1 VAPAKPLS
9 TARLA
14 AFAAPCVPI
23 AALGVPITLYVPQFY
38 AGPMGLGLGTVGAI
52 FMLARLWDGISDPL
66 MGWISDRFPSRWGR
80 RRHWVAIA
88 TPIVCLAAWF
98 LFLPQ
103 APVSPGYLLGW
114 LFVLYLGWTMLTIPH
129 MSWGAE
135 LSGEYHQRSRIHA
148 FREAGEIIGVPLLL
162 AAPALIEQFGGQ
174 DLEAHRVAAMGLFVI
189 VLLPVAVAV
198 NLRFVQEVA
207 APPQPKLPLRQA
219 ITALVGNRPL
229 RTLVLADAISG
240 ASGAAV
246 GALFLY
252 VATEVWGLGHA
263 ASLLML
269 VYFFAG
275 LGFVPLVVRAS
286 YRFGKHR
293 TLIGCCAFYVVTPP
307 LSLLVPHGNFAAA
320 AGLMVL
326 LGVNVGGAGVL
337 FRSIMADVAD
347 VDELATGQKR
357 TGLLYAFMALTR
369 KGSSAVAVGL
379 TFWALQFVAFQPSGQ
394 NEPAAVG
401 GLAMLFAALPM
412 ICNAAVIALMW
423 RFPIGPAK
431 QAEVREALERQK
443 ARLVLTEGG
452 PAAPSPPR
460 RRVPLRP

>member
-1 VAPAKPLS
+1 VAHAQPLS

-38 AGPMGLGLGTVGAI
+38 AGHMGLGLGTVGAI

-80 RRHWVAIA
+80 RRHWVVIA
-88 TPIVCLAAWF
+88 TPIICVAAWF

-103 APVSPGYLLGW
+103 GPVAPLYLLGW

-162 AAPALIEQFGGQ
+162 ATPALIETLGGRNV
-174 DLEAHRVAAMGLFVI
+174 EADRVAAMGLFVI
-189 VLLPVAVAV
+189 VLLPVAVFL
-198 NLRFVQEVA
+198 NLRFVGEIA
-207 APPQPKLPLRQA
+207 APRQPKLPLRQA
-219 ITALVGNRPL
+219 VAALAGNQAL
-229 RTLVLADAISG
+229 RRLVLADAISG

-252 VATEVWGLGHA
+252 VATSVWGLGGS

-293 TLIGCCAFYVVTPP
+293 TLIACCAFYVVTPP
-307 LSLLVPHGNFAAA
+307 LSILIPHGSLLAA

-337 FRSIMADVAD
+337 FKSIMADVAD
-347 VDELATGQKR
+347 VDELSTGQKR

-369 KGSSAVAVGL
+369 KGSSAVAVGA
-379 TFWALQFVAFQPSGQ
+379 TFWALQLLAFEPEGQ
-394 NEPAAVG
+394 NSAMAIRN
-401 GLAMLFAALPM
+401 LATLFAAVPVV
-412 ICNAAVIALMW
+412 CNVAVIALMW
-423 RFPIGPAK
+423 RFPIGPET
-431 QAEVREALERQK
+431 QHDVRRALER
-443 ARLVLTEGG
+443 RSET
-452 PAAPSPPR
+452 AALSAGAET
-460 RRVPLRP
+460 

>member
-1 VAPAKPLS
+1 VAHARPLS

-38 AGPMGLGLGTVGAI
+38 AGHMGLGLGVVGAI

-80 RRHWVAIA
+80 RRHWVVIA
-88 TPIVCLAAWF
+88 TPIICIAAWF

-103 APVSPGYLLGW
+103 APVTPLYLLGW

-135 LSGEYHQRSRIHA
+135 LTGEYHQRSRIHA

-162 AAPALIEQFGGQ
+162 ALPALIETLNGR
-174 DLEAHRVAAMGLFVI
+174 DVEADRMAAMGLFVI
-189 VLLPVAVAV
+189 ILLPIAVFL
-198 NLRFVQEVA
+198 NLRFVKEI
-207 APPQPKLPLRQA
+207 APAPQPRVPLRQA
-219 ITALVGNRPL
+219 LTALAGNRAL
-229 RTLVLADAISG
+229 RTLVLADAVSG
-240 ASGAAV
+240 AGGAAV
-246 GALFLY
+246 GGLFLY
-252 VATEVWGLGHA
+252 VATSVWGLAGS

-293 TLIGCCAFYVVTPP
+293 TLIGCCAFYVITPP
-307 LSLLVPHGNFAAA
+307 LSLLIPQGNLLAAA
-320 AGLMVL
+320 VVMVL
-326 LGVNVGGAGVL
+326 LGVNVGGAGLL

-369 KGSSAVAVGL
+369 KGSSALAVGA
-379 TFWALQFVAFQPSGQ
+379 TFLALQFLAFEPDGP
-394 NEPAAVG
+394 NEPASIRNLAV
-401 GLAMLFAALPM
+401 LFALVPVF
-412 ICNAAVIALMW
+412 CNVAVIALMW
-423 RFPIGPAK
+423 RFPIGPRK
-431 QAEVREALERQK
+431 HDEVRRSLERRSE
-443 ARLVLTEGG
+443 AAAISAAAEG
-452 PAAPSPPR
+452 
-460 RRVPLRP
+460 